1 MDLWLALRDAAR
13 SIADS
18 GNARAV
24 IVTGAGGHFC
34 SGMDLS
40 PTNPAIERILP
51 SISEGI
57 EGPALSLIQELKECV
72 QALADLPC
80 PTIAAIEG
88 ACIGGGMEVALA
100 CDFRI
105 AAMDASLGLTEVRVG
120 MIPDLGGCVRLTRL
134 VGPGRAAELI
144 TTGRKVSGEEAFKIG
159 FVERVVAGGKA
170 LEAAQQAAAEILL
183 GAPIAVG
190 LALNVVR
197 LAPDL
202 GATEALAI
210 ESRSGAMALTSGEPQ
225 EGVQAFFE
233 KRKPVWK

>member
-1 MDLWLALRDAAR
+1 MPLTLTWDGPVATLTVDRPERRNALNMDLWLALRDAAR

-88 ACIGGGMEVALA
+88 AQDGVRS
-100 CDFRI
+100 DFT
-105 AAMDASLGLTEVRVG
+105 SGLGF
-120 MIPDLGGCVRLTRL
+120 
-134 VGPGRAAELI
+134 
-144 TTGRKVSGEEAFKIG
+144 VSGVYCICRFYRYSPVMATCRPELKVQLCSAKSQNMG
-159 FVERVVAGGKA
+159 SAG
-170 LEAAQQAAAEILL
+170 E
-183 GAPIAVG
+183 
-190 LALNVVR
+190 
-197 LAPDL
+197 
-202 GATEALAI
+202 
-210 ESRSGAMALTSGEPQ
+210 
-225 EGVQAFFE
+225 
-233 KRKPVWK
+233 